1 MKHIDEIIFFAFCTI
16 FMLVIIA
23 VVSGCSFTEQ
33 GNRLVCVGVCI
44 ESDTSTEVKP
54 DGE

>member
-16 FMLVIIA
+16 VMLVIVA
-23 VVSGCSFTEQ
+23 VLTGCTLTRDGRE
-33 GNRLVCVGVCI
+33 LICVGVCI